1 MRGGDTK
8 RCEKKGCGETRES
21 DRRQNVGGDICM
33 SPCKFSCDSLTHYR
47 QSRWHTKYT
56 DQTVLLTSSPQTK
69 ITLSRSEG
77 QQIFISPG
85 PPRATLSCFTFHFQ
99 VDLFSLKGWAL
110 SLKFCKPPSLLASK
124 SFIQMTS
131 IKVLFANSASSIL
144 IHNKHTNKS
153 PAPHISCIVTDVMV
167 TRMRGPALIT
177 RVSPFPGPR
186 LWSSPDTRLRL
197 RREFLGAAS
206 LSFTLSYPRSTPH
219 SWDSVWVRVITEK
232 CDHTRQTD
240 LSHHQKKTIK

>member
-1 MRGGDTK
+1 M
-8 RCEKKGCGETRES
+8 
-21 DRRQNVGGDICM
+21 GGDICM

-153 PAPHISCIVTDVMV
+153 PAPHISCIIVTNVMV

-197 RREFLGAAS
+197 RREFRGAAS

-240 LSHHQKKTIK
+240 LSHHPKKTIK